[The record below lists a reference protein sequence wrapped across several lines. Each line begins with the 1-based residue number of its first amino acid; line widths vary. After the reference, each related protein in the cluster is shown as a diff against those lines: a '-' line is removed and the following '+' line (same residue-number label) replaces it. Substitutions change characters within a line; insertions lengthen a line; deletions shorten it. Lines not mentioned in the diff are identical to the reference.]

1 MQLEEDACSSAVR
14 GIELAREERGEALRR
29 VAELQAYTYMCMHM
43 YMYVYVCVCVAEL
56 QATAE
61 TLALNPGPS
70 LLTPYP

>member
-1 MQLEEDACSSAVR
+1 MR

-43 YMYVYVCVCVAEL
+43 YMYVCVCVAEL